1 MREHGQKTDNL
12 RITEKREIFGVPH
25 ILRKLLI
32 LWLAE
37 KGGSRTLR
45 GPYDPQTGF
54 EDQRHHRAPSFSD
67 SVFNYFRDAVLFCLP
82 IRLSICDVPKVFA
95 TSAAW
100 RSKYRWCICTLLEPL
115 ALLATSTE
123 IPACRRATQ
132 PQHRACWQGL
142 SDGLKRFAREAEHTR
157 CPRGQ
162 LAAGAGY
169 CSFLGGPA
177 LQKCMAPGTSLPRF
191 TMHFE
196 WISKLRNGPGIDCSV
211 QFSPGA
217 VLCFCV
223 DDDFTLQ
230 SRGNLFR

>member
-1 MREHGQKTDNL
+1 VRLLPARSAKG
-12 RITEKREIFGVPH
+12 GVVDFVV
-25 ILRKLLI
+25 RF
-32 LWLAE
+32 LAE

-67 SVFNYFRDAVLFCLP
+67 SVFNYLRDAVLFCLP

-169 CSFLGGPA
+169 CSFLGGPRPAKMYGARHIAAEIHYA
-177 LQKCMAPGTSLPRF
+177 LRMDQQVAKRPRNR
-191 TMHFE
+191 
-196 WISKLRNGPGIDCSV
+196 L
-211 QFSPGA
+211 
-217 VLCFCV
+217 
-223 DDDFTLQ
+223 
-230 SRGNLFR
+230 